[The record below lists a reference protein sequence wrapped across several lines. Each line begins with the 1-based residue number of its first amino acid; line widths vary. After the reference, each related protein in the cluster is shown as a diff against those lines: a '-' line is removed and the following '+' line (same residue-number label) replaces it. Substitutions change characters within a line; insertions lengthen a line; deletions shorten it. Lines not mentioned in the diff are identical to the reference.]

1 MHQYQVI
8 VETGETRLFVTDWV
22 TGRES
27 AVPLVMAIASR
38 FEESLYRVTVAS
50 RIVAITAQPWGDFVV
65 GGSGN

>member
-8 VETGETRLFVTDWV
+8 VETGSTRVFETDWV

-27 AVPLVMAIASR
+27 AVPLTMAIASR
-38 FEESLYRVTVAS
+38 FEESLYRVTVS
-50 RIVAITAQPWGDFVV
+50 HRVVDLTATPWGEFVV